1 MELDVSEGNKKEPTA
16 SPHTSVTHRTATAS
30 EGHSRRGNASY
41 SCGWSG
47 KRFTC
52 AHQYL
57 EKEKKKQLMQ
67 FSSYPVGSTPT
78 YSPCGWRSRWAP
90 AINLGRTSCEEDI
103 YYMAKR
109 REKRR
114 GRDGDACSSSSCT
127 QSNRLSGG
135 DRRGGRV
142 RVTSCNR
149 SR

>member
-16 SPHTSVTHRTATAS
+16 SPYLCDAPYCDRV
-30 EGHSRRGNASY
+30 RGPFEK
-41 SCGWSG
+41 G
-47 KRFTC
+47 KRELFL
-52 AHQYL
+52 QL
-57 EKEKKKQLMQ
+57 EREKIHLSASVFRERKEKKQLMQ
-67 FSSYPVGSTPT
+67 FCSYPVGSTLT

-90 AINLGRTSCEEDI
+90 AINLGGTSCEEDI

-135 DRRGGRV
+135 DWRGGRV